1 MIYSRKIKWKLLL
14 SITGNEYQKNLF
26 RIGIKASPGIEQ
38 RKTEKKTLFWKMQL
52 LRCLRWHSCLEQ
64 PEAQYIHFFEFI
76 VIAEKKRITKE
87 SFQKF
92 LEGQDRYMLD
102 PSNDYEELAQEQ
114 NIALANFRRKKL
126 SQTGIRGSN
135 GNIKYLTFDEA
146 SYLAKVSRSMINK
159 WADTGKFTVI
169 KVGSRVRIRRDEF
182 EDWMEQRD
190 LERSMQ

>member
-1 MIYSRKIKWKLLL
+1 
-14 SITGNEYQKNLF
+14 
-26 RIGIKASPGIEQ
+26 
-38 RKTEKKTLFWKMQL
+38 MQQ

-64 PEAQYIHFFEFI
+64 PEAQYIQFLIIQSIVIFFEFI

-126 SQTGIRGSN
+126 SQTGITRKQW
-135 GNIKYLTFDEA
+135 KYKVILLLMKLPIWQRSAEA
-146 SYLAKVSRSMINK
+146 
-159 WADTGKFTVI
+159 
-169 KVGSRVRIRRDEF
+169 
-182 EDWMEQRD
+182 
-190 LERSMQ
+190 